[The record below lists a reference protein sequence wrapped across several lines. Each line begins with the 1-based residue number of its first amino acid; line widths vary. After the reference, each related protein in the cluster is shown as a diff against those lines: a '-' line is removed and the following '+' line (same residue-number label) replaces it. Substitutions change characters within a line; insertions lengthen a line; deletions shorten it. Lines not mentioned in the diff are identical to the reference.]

1 MGISK
6 IQIAITPPPLAT
18 VTSYLVYIFLT
29 PMGVDLY
36 ACFASSGRGIF

>member
-1 MGISK
+1 MGISN

-29 PMGVDLY
+29 PKGVDPY
-36 ACFASSGRGIF
+36 ACPVPKGRGIF